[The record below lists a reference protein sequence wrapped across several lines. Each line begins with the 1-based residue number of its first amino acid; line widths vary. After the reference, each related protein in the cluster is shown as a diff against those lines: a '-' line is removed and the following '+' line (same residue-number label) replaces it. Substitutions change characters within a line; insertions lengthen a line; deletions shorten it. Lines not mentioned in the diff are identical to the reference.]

1 MAEDKKVKE
10 AQARAES
17 LMSQMNANPTI
28 KVTEHFDAE
37 GKMAGKDVEI
47 WPRAA
52 SSVAFS
58 VDSKGQVKPVV
69 KVYHEDPY
77 KALEVASDLIEKAL
91 AKALALSQI
100 KSGEIEMIIGN

>member
-1 MAEDKKVKE
+1 MAENKEKNE
-10 AQARAES
+10 AQQKAEDI
-17 LMSQMNANPTI
+17 MSQMNANPTI

-37 GKMAGKDVEI
+37 GKMASKDVEI

-58 VDSKGQVKPVV
+58 VDSKGTVKPVV

-77 KALEVASDLIEKAL
+77 QALSLASELIEKAL
-91 AKALALSQI
+91 AKASALS
-100 KSGEIEMIIGN
+100 